1 MLFGRG
7 EDAQSRRVGGISP
20 GLDIELLPQ
29 PPDILRLVIDN
40 WEHPAKEEQVARL
53 YRFHVRAKRR
63 GGGWERNAK
72 VLQPAIGCSD
82 ALRAGGYC
90 LFVCHTNPPV
100 VFSPS
105 RLANIIMIDS
115 VRDIERSRFMIKTAK
130 DCDFKL
136 SHTAKGALVIMR
148 SDIVPGALF
157 PDYELTDHAAK
168 RRKPQ
173 EL

>member
-7 EDAQSRRVGGISP
+7 EDAQSRGVGGIST
-20 GLDIELLPQ
+20 GLGIELLSQ

-63 GGGWERNAK
+63 RGGWQLNAK

-82 ALRAGGYC
+82 ALRVGGYDDC

-105 RLANIIMIDS
+105 RL
-115 VRDIERSRFMIKTAK
+115 
-130 DCDFKL
+130 
-136 SHTAKGALVIMR
+136 
-148 SDIVPGALF
+148 
-157 PDYELTDHAAK
+157 
-168 RRKPQ
+168 
-173 EL
+173 